1 MFKLFSYMLFFFLK
15 QAFQIYYVSLTISK
29 ASYLVL
35 DINIEKEQYIP
46 IEGFS
51 G

>member
-1 MFKLFSYMLFFFLK
+1 MFKLFSYMLFFFK
-15 QAFQIYYVSLTISK
+15 QTFQIYYVSVTMSK